1 MHSDR
6 DAAYLREILHNIHL
20 AESFI
25 SGLTVEAFEHDT
37 LRLYAAIRALEIISE
52 ASRRLSDDLKERHP
66 QIAWREMAAAGNIYR
81 HVYENVAA
89 RRVWETVRTALPELR
104 AAIEKELA
112 QPG

>member
-1 MHSDR
+1 
-6 DAAYLREILHNIHL
+6 
-20 AESFI
+20 
-25 SGLTVEAFEHDT
+25 
-37 LRLYAAIRALEIISE
+37 
-52 ASRRLSDDLKERHP
+52 
-66 QIAWREMAAAGNIYR
+66 MAAAGNIYR